1 MNGVTGVRADVSLIF
16 LICGRG
22 AALAACGSFS
32 SSSLALDAAKARF
45 FAAERRGGFS
55 FFGFGGFLGF
65 AVGGGG
71 SAADGGGTVDLD
83 EEEDPSLSFILGVAV
98 EGVSEDCEADVW
110 PAVESLSFSVG
121 RPDIVRVERV
131 KD

>member
-1 MNGVTGVRADVSLIF
+1 MKGVIGVRADVSLIF

-22 AALAACGSFS
+22 AALAAGGSFS
-32 SSSLALDAAKARF
+32 SSSLALDAAKPRF
-45 FAAERRGGFS
+45 FGVERRGGFS

-71 SAADGGGTVDLD
+71 SAADGGGTDDFAV
-83 EEEDPSLSFILGVAV
+83 EEEPNLSLILGVAV
-98 EGVSEDCEADVW
+98 EEGSEGCEGGC

-121 RPDIVRVERV
+121 RADMV
-131 KD
+131 KVW